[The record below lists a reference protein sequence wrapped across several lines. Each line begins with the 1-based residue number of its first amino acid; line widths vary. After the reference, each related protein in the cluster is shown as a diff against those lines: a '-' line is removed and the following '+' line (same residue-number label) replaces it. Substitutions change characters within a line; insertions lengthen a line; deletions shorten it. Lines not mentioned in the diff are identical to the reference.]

1 VDRLTPARRSW
12 LMSRVRG
19 KNTTPELR
27 VRRMA
32 HALGLR
38 FRLHASDLPGTPD
51 LIFPSRN
58 LAVFV
63 HGCYWHRHSACAK
76 ASPPSSPF
84 WAAKF
89 TSNVARDE
97 RAQSELHSLGW
108 NVVVIWECETKKPN
122 NLRAIIS
129 RRVKKRK
136 PTLRKKP
143 SYQNV
148 GLNRQTLTTPRRNHA
163 LGTRGK

>member
-1 VDRLTPARRSW
+1 
-12 LMSRVRG
+12 MSRVRG

-27 VRRMA
+27 VRQTA

-58 LAVFV
+58 LVVFV
-63 HGCYWHRHSACAK
+63 HGCYWHRHSACPK

-89 TSNVARDE
+89 TSNVARDD
-97 RAQSELHSLGW
+97 RVQSELRSLGW
-108 NVVVIWECETKKPN
+108 NVVVIWECETKKPAT
-122 NLRAIIS
+122 LRAIIS
-129 RRVKKRK
+129 RRVKRRK
-136 PTLRKKP
+136 VALRKVP
-143 SYQNV
+143 PHRNV
-148 GLNRQTLTTPRRNHA
+148 RINPRTHKTPERSHTV
-163 LGTRGK
+163 GTHGK

>member
-27 VRRMA
+27 VRQAA

-38 FRLHASDLPGTPD
+38 FRLHATNLPGTPD

-63 HGCYWHRHSACAK
+63 HGCYWHRHPACPK

-84 WAAKF
+84 WATKF
-89 TSNVARDE
+89 SSNVARDD
-97 RAQSELHSLGW
+97 RVQSELRSLGW
-108 NVVVIWECETKKPN
+108 NVVVIWECETKKPAT
-122 NLRAIIS
+122 LRAVIS
-129 RRVKKRK
+129 RRVKRRK
-136 PTLRKKP
+136 VAFRKEHPDRK
-143 SYQNV
+143 V
-148 GLNRQTLTTPRRNHA
+148 GINRRTHTTPRRNHA